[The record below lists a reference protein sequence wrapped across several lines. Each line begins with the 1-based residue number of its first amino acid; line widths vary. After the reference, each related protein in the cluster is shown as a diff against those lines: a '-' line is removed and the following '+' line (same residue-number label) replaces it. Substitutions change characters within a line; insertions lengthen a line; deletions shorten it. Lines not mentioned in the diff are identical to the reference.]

1 MLSSLA
7 FAKIN
12 LLLRVTGRRRDG
24 YHLLDSLVGFCEFG
38 DRLEI
43 SLNEARDEIIMAGT
57 FGREIGDNNII
68 RRTLEKFRE
77 TTRWEQ
83 PVRIR
88 LEKEIPIGAGL
99 GGGSSD
105 AATTLKLLT
114 QIPNSPL
121 LTRTKLFEIASEL
134 GADVPVCLHG
144 KTTRMQGIGEKLKI
158 LQPLP
163 KLPIVLVNPNFRLET
178 KNVFGAFK
186 EGYSEP
192 IDSCLLEKS
201 WSQEKLRDLLTSK
214 QQNDLHDA
222 AVSLVPEI
230 SEVLTL
236 LMELPGIIGV
246 GMSGSGATCF
256 AIFKQGKKAKI
267 NEALKRLNETTW
279 WHKLTYLKP

>member
-12 LLLRVTGRRRDG
+12 LLLKVTGRRNDG

-43 SLNEARDEIIMAGT
+43 SLNEARDEIITEGT

-68 RRTLEKFRE
+68 RKTLEKFRE
-77 TTRWEQ
+77 TTKWER

-105 AATTLKLLT
+105 AATTLRLLS
-114 QIPNSPL
+114 QIPNSPP
-121 LTRTKLFEIASEL
+121 LTHKELFNMALEL

-144 KTTRMQGIGEKLKI
+144 KTTRMQGIGERLSL

-163 KLPIVLVNPNFRLET
+163 KLPIVLVNPNCRLET
-178 KNVFGAFK
+178 KDVFGAF
-186 EGYSEP
+186 GGNYSEP
-192 IDSCLLEKS
+192 IDSYLLEKS
-201 WSQEKLRDLLTSK
+201 WSQEKLEDLLTSK
-214 QQNDLHDA
+214 QQNDLYDA
-222 AVSLVPEI
+222 AVSLVPQI
-230 SEVLTL
+230 SQVLTL
-236 LMELPGIIGV
+236 LRELPGVIGV

-256 AIFKQGKKAKI
+256 AIFERGKTSKI
-267 NEALKRLNETTW
+267 NEALERLNGTTW
-279 WHKLTYLKP
+279 WHKLTYLLP

>member
-1 MLSSLA
+1 MA

-12 LLLRVTGRRRDG
+12 LLLRVTGRREDG

-43 SLNEARDEIIMAGT
+43 SLNETRDEIITEGT
-57 FGREIGDNNII
+57 FGIEIGDNNII
-68 RRTLEKFRE
+68 KKTLEKFRE

-88 LEKEIPIGAGL
+88 LEKEIPVGAGL

-105 AATTLKLLT
+105 AATTLRLLT
-114 QIPNSPL
+114 QIPNSPS
-121 LTRTKLFEIASEL
+121 LTCKELFRIALEL

-144 KTTRMQGIGEKLKI
+144 KTIRMQGIGEKLAL

-163 KLPIVLVNPNFRLET
+163 KLPVVLVNPNCKLET
-178 KNVFGAFK
+178 KNVFGAFR
-186 EGYSEP
+186 GNYSEP
-192 IDSCLLEKS
+192 IDSYLLEKS
-201 WSQEKLRDLLTSK
+201 WNQEKLENLLTSK

-222 AVSLVPEI
+222 AVSLVPQI
-230 SEVLTL
+230 ARVLTL
-236 LMELPGIIGV
+236 LRELPGVIGV

-256 AIFKQGKKAKI
+256 AIFKRGKTAKI
-267 NEALKRLNETTW
+267 NEALTRLNETTW
-279 WHKLTYLKP
+279 WHKLTYLLP

>member
-12 LLLRVTGRRRDG
+12 LLLKVTGRRNDG

-43 SLNEARDEIIMAGT
+43 SLNEARDEIITEGT
-57 FGREIGDNNII
+57 FGREISDNNII
-68 RRTLEKFRE
+68 RKTLEKFRE
-77 TTRWEQ
+77 TTKWER

-105 AATTLKLLT
+105 AATTLRLLS
-114 QIPNSPL
+114 QIPNSPP
-121 LTRTKLFEIASEL
+121 LTRKELFNIALDL

-144 KTTRMQGIGEKLKI
+144 KTTRMQGIGERLSL

-163 KLPIVLVNPNFRLET
+163 KLPIVLVNPNYRLET
-178 KNVFGAFK
+178 KDVFGAFK
-186 EGYSEP
+186 GNYSDP
-192 IDSCLLEKS
+192 IDSYLLGKS
-201 WSQEKLRDLLTSK
+201 WSQEKLENLLTSE
-214 QQNDLHDA
+214 QQNDLYDA
-222 AVSLVPEI
+222 AISLVPQI
-230 SEVLTL
+230 SQVLRL
-236 LMELPGIIGV
+236 LRELPGVIGV

-256 AIFKQGKKAKI
+256 AIFERDKTSKV
-267 NEALKRLNETTW
+267 NEALRKLNGTNW
-279 WHKLTYLKP
+279 WHKLTYLLP

>member
-1 MLSSLA
+1 MLSALA

-12 LLLRVTGRRRDG
+12 LLFRVTGRRKDG

-43 SLNEARDEIIMAGT
+43 SSNEARDEIITEGT

-68 RRTLEKFRE
+68 RKTLEKFRE
-77 TTRWEQ
+77 TTQWEQ

-105 AATTLKLLT
+105 AAATLRLLT
-114 QIPNSPL
+114 QIPNSPS
-121 LTRTKLFEIASEL
+121 LTGKELFKIALDL
-134 GADVPVCLHG
+134 GADVPVCLQG
-144 KTTRMQGIGEKLKI
+144 KTARMQGIGERLSI
-158 LQPLP
+158 LQPFP
-163 KLPIVLVNPNFRLET
+163 KLPILLVNPNRKLET

-186 EGYSEP
+186 GNYSKP
-192 IDSCLLEKS
+192 IDSCLVEKS
-201 WSQEKLRDLLTSK
+201 WNQEKLENLLASK
-214 QQNDLHDA
+214 QQNDLHEA

-230 SEVLTL
+230 SEVLAL
-236 LMELPGIIGV
+236 LRKLPGIIGV

-256 AIFKQGKKAKI
+256 AIFKQGKPAKL
-267 NEALKRLNETTW
+267 NEALRRLNETTW